1 MAQRTVIDDIK
12 DFFRGGSML
21 KKLLLINLFV
31 FLGLRVIGLVFSLSG
46 AFANPMEQYSYWY
59 VDGWPTYLMAT
70 SNLKIVLFKFW
81 SIITYN
87 FVHVDLGHIFFN
99 LLIFYFTGRIFQQF
113 IGDKKILSTY
123 ILGGVAGWFLYALF
137 YNIFPVFASA
147 NAAGAPILGASAS
160 VMAVMIAAATMAP
173 NIEVR
178 LFMIFPI
185 KFKWIAIFMLIA
197 DLINIESS
205 NPGGHIAHLGGAAFG
220 FISVWQYQK
229 GRDILAWFDRF
240 TDSIAAIFTR
250 QQRQP
255 RMRVERGGTRTS
267 SSSRPSG
274 RTRPTTRAQR
284 SSDEAYKGNQQE
296 MQRRVDEI
304 LDKISQSGYE
314 SLSKAE
320 KEFLFKYSNRNN

>member
-21 KKLLLINLFV
+21 KKLLLINVFV
-31 FLGLRVIGLVFSLSG
+31 FLGLHIIGLAFSLSG
-46 AFANPMEQYSYWY
+46 AFPTPADRYMYWY
-59 VDGWPTYLMAT
+59 IDGWPTYLMAT
-70 SNLKIVLFKFW
+70 SNLKLVLFKFW

-99 LLIFYFTGRIFQQF
+99 MLIFYFTGRIFQQF
-113 IGDKKILSTY
+113 IGDRKILSTY

-160 VMAVMIAAATMAP
+160 VMAVMIAAATAAP

-178 LFMIFPI
+178 LFMIIPV
-185 KFKWIAIFMLIA
+185 KFKWIAIFMLVA

-240 TDSIAAIFTR
+240 AGYIGAIFK
-250 QQRQP
+250 RQP
-255 RMRVERGGTRTS
+255 REPKMRVEHRRTSTS
-267 SSSRPSG
+267 SSSRSSS
-274 RTRPTTRAQR
+274 RTQSTTRSQR
-284 SSDEAYKGNQQE
+284 SSDEAYRGNQQD
-296 MQRRVDEI
+296 MQKRVDEI

-314 SLSKAE
+314 SLSKSE
-320 KEFLFKYSNRNN
+320 KEFLFKYSKRNN